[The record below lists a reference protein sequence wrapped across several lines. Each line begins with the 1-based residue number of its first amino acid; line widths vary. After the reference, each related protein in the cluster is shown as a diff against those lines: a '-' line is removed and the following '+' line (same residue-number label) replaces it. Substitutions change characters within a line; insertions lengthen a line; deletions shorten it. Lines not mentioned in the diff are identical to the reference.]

1 MIKNAEEIND
11 YDYNKMMSDF
21 EMTSRHED
29 HLKKI
34 KRKWVEKGRKFRQ
47 TIERMKLEREEQYQN
62 KNRELEKRL
71 KMKEQTLLTALDA
84 TKQAKQAEKQRNIE
98 LLAQKEKQAKEIV
111 EKNLEEQERQR
122 LIAAELTQE
131 KSKCF

>member
-1 MIKNAEEIND
+1 MVKNAEEIND

-29 HLKKI
+29 YLKKI

-62 KNRELEKRL
+62 KNRELQKRL
-71 KMKEQTLLTALDA
+71 KMKDQTLLTALDA

-98 LLAQKEKQAKEIV
+98 LLTQKEKQAKEIV

>member
-1 MIKNAEEIND
+1 
-11 YDYNKMMSDF
+11 
-21 EMTSRHED
+21 MTSRHEN
-29 HLKKI
+29 HIKKI
-34 KRKWVEKGRKFRQ
+34 KRKWVEKRRKFRQ

-62 KNRELEKRL
+62 KNRELQKRL
-71 KMKEQTLLTALDA
+71 KMKDQTLLTALDA

-98 LLAQKEKQAKEIV
+98 LLTQKEKQAKEIV